1 MFAVLKWIIQQICVK
16 RFNSFNI
23 FHGALCWAL
32 EIKGYGVVSDPEDS
46 VLMRHCGVE
55 QRAFAFRHPALL
67 LTSV

>member
-1 MFAVLKWIIQQICVK
+1 MFAVLKWIIQQTCVK
-16 RFNSFNI
+16 RFNI

-46 VLMRHCGVE
+46 VLRRHCGVV
-55 QRAFAFRHPALL
+55 QRALAFRHPALL